1 MPTQSTRLTHA
12 DRVLEFMKCQ
22 HQPVSAYEIL
32 EALRDQGI
40 TAATTVYRAL
50 DKLQVAGRIHRIESM
65 NAWAACCDP
74 HHAESPVFE
83 ICDDCGN
90 VTEHVDDDVA
100 RGIAALTTRSGFA
113 PERSVIE
120 IHGRCSDCHTD
131 GPTSRKD

>member
-1 MPTQSTRLTHA
+1 MPTQSARLTHA
-12 DRVLEFMKCQ
+12 DRVLEFMKFQ
-22 HQPVSAYEIL
+22 YRPVSAYEIL

-65 NAWAACCDP
+65 NAWTACYDL

-83 ICDDCGN
+83 ICDDCGT

-120 IHGRCSDCHTD
+120 IHGRCSDCHMD
-131 GPTSRKD
+131 GPTS

>member
-1 MPTQSTRLTHA
+1 MPARSARIAHA

-22 HQPVSAYEIL
+22 HRPISAYEIL

-50 DKLQVAGRIHRIESM
+50 DKLQAAGRIHRIESL
-65 NAWAACCDP
+65 NAWTACCGP
-74 HHAESPVFE
+74 RHAETPVFE
-83 ICDDCGN
+83 ICDDCGI
-90 VTEHVDDDVA
+90 VAEHVDDDVA

-120 IHGRCSDCHTD
+120 IHGRCSDCHED
-131 GPTSRKD
+131 GPTS